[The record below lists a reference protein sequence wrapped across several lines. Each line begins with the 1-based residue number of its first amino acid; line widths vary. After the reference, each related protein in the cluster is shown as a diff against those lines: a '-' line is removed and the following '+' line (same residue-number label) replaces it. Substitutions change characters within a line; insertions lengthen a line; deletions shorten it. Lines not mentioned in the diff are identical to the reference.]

1 MPLRDAYFSHVSNEK
16 QCFIAYHDASRF
28 KALSTEGGLGLNT
41 FSHEMHVIN
50 SSGESIFDSKKQT
63 AYAGKQTYACME
75 TRLIIS

>member
-1 MPLRDAYFSHVSNEK
+1 MLH
-16 QCFIAYHDASRF
+16 CLGTYHDALRF

-50 SSGESIFDSKKQT
+50 SSGGSIFNSKKQT
-63 AYAGKQTYACME
+63 AYAGKQTYVCME